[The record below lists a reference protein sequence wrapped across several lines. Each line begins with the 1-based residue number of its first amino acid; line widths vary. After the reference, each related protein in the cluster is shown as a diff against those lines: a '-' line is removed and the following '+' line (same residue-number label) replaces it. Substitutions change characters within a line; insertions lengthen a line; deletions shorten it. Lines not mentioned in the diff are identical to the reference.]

1 MKVRE
6 IIALLQ
12 GLDPELDV
20 YVYADGD
27 GAPSGSGPAAGVG
40 VVRWGGSPPTGWN
53 DHAAIVD
60 AANLDMIDDAE
71 A

>member
-20 YVYADGD
+20 YVYADSD

-40 VVRWGGSPPTGWN
+40 IVRWGASPMPGFN

-60 AANLDMIDDAE
+60 EDNLDMIDDPGA
-71 A
+71 